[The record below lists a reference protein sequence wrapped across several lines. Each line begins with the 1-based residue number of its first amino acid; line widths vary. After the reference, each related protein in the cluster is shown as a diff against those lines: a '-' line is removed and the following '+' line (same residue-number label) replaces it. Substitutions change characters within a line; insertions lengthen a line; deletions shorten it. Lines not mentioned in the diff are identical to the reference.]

1 MALAVSI
8 GVCMAGGWTGTVA
21 TAFGLTPAVP
31 GAVIWACACAPA
43 ATNINVAASIDLMTN
58 PKVIDW

>member
-1 MALAVSI
+1 
-8 GVCMAGGWTGTVA
+8 VA

-31 GAVIWACACAPA
+31 GVWACAPTVANNA